1 MHTDGTYVGRAAPEI
16 DMLEAQVS
24 GFPGV
29 GQVSQSAQW
38 AVSGHHLRIF
48 FARLKPIS
56 RSIIHTTGIIQVLT

>member
-1 MHTDGTYVGRAAPEI
+1 
-16 DMLEAQVS
+16 MLEAQIS

-38 AVSGHHLRIF
+38 AVSGHRIKDT

-56 RSIIHTTGIIQVLT
+56 RLIMHMTGIIQVPIRQSTTHQYRS

>member
-1 MHTDGTYVGRAAPEI
+1 
-16 DMLEAQVS
+16 MLEAQIS

-38 AVSGHHLRIF
+38 AVSTYHIKKY

-56 RSIIHTTGIIQVLT
+56 LSIIHMTGIIQALT